1 MLAELVLDRIDVG
14 ILLLDSSLRIIKC
27 NQALERLA
35 DKQRGHFVGKM
46 LVEVF
51 PRFDQPRYRQILCDC
66 LQRGQVRFCSGM
78 IHSAFILPED
88 PLRQYRCRQNLQ
100 VKRLELAGE
109 YYVLLQ
115 IIDISD
121 HFERVFHLKHL
132 IRDLGADFEQAKET
146 GETMRKQAYYDQLT
160 GVYNRALFMH
170 QLRHDMKQA
179 DRNRNLVSVLFLDL
193 DGFKLVNDTHG
204 HSTGDLL
211 LQQVAIRLKDCVRTS
226 DTVARFGGDEFALIL
241 TNITQTQSVFDIA
254 EKIRQALLAPYDLAG
269 ITLSISASIG
279 YSLFPADSQDPQA
292 LIDLADRA
300 MYRVKFSGK
309 NNVACYFAP

>member
-1 MLAELVLDRIDVG
+1 MLAELVLDRIEVG

-27 NQALERLA
+27 NQALESLA
-35 DKQRGHFVGKM
+35 DTPRAYIVGKT
-46 LVEVF
+46 LTDVF
-51 PRFDQPRYRQILCDC
+51 PRFDEPRYRLILRDC
-66 LQRGQVRFCSGM
+66 LERGHVRFCSGM
-78 IHSAFILPED
+78 IHSAFVLPAD

-109 YYVLLQ
+109 YFVLLQ
-115 IIDISD
+115 ITDISD

-132 IRDLGADFEQAKET
+132 IRDLGADFAQAKET

-179 DRNRNLVSVLFLDL
+179 DRNKNLVGVLFLDI
-193 DGFKLVNDTHG
+193 DVFKAVNDSHG

-211 LQQVAIRLKDCVRTS
+211 LQQVASRLKDCVRSS

-241 TNITQTQSVFDIA
+241 TNITQPESVFDIA
-254 EKIRQALLAPYDLAG
+254 EKIRQALLVPYDLAG
-269 ITLSISASIG
+269 ITITISASIG
-279 YSLFPADSQDPQA
+279 YSLYPADSQDPQA

-309 NNVACYFAP
+309 NNVACHCTP